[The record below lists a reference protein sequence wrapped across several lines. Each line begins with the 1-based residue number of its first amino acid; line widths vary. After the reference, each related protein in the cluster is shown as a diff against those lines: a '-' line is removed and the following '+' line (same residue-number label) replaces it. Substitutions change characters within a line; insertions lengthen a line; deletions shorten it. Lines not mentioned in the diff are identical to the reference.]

1 MIDQDRERFARIFT
15 DMLITLS
22 PREEHRVGVKAY
34 FDALNHADPLPIEV
48 IEQAGR
54 QIQSRAGQKWFP
66 TSGEWKEL
74 ALQLDRT
81 AEIAN
86 SANLLNAADSPDD
99 GPTYYCKQCEDTSWR
114 YNKDRFDKASGLI
127 VSSVS
132 RCPCQLSN
140 PVLAAKRVRA
150 LDRVQGR
157 TQ

>member
-86 SANLLNAADSPDD
+86 SAASF
-99 GPTYYCKQCEDTSWR
+99 QIR
-114 YNKDRFDKASGLI
+114 YWPQNVFA
-127 VSSVS
+127 
-132 RCPCQLSN
+132 LSTGYKEEPN
-140 PVLAAKRVRA
+140 EPAISEA
-150 LDRVQGR
+150 
-157 TQ
+157 

>member
-15 DMLITLS
+15 EMLITLS

-54 QIQSRAGQKWFP
+54 QIQSRSGQKWFP
-66 TSGEWKEL
+66 TSGEWKEVAYQL
-74 ALQLDRT
+74 HQSAELRKTAPAL
-81 AEIAN
+81 
-86 SANLLNAADSPDD
+86 SAGDSED
-99 GPTYYCKQCEDTSWR
+99 GPTYYCKECEDTSWR
-114 YNKDRFDKASGLI
+114 YNQDHFDKASGLI

-132 RCPCQLSN
+132 RCPCQMTN

-150 LDRVQGR
+150 LGRAQGR